1 MEVENGPLSSKSRGA
16 STFMLVP
23 SRLGFRKFLA
33 SQTNH
38 FYAAITAEKSQC
50 LANLGRSFGAK
61 TTVGGV

>member
-1 MEVENGPLSSKSRGA
+1 MAPCPLKAEGLPLPGRVDLA
-16 STFMLVP
+16 EKVF
-23 SRLGFRKFLA
+23 A